1 MFLKCGSGLSKCSC
15 ICRFDACQP
24 PLMPYKLHP
33 CGADKLSLTVTLP
46 VADPL
51 FTVKRILLQQH
62 SMATQQTF
70 QLLRDGVRAVFEP
83 YV

>member
-1 MFLKCGSGLSKCSC
+1 MAVNVSHAVHLEQWNVPFHTN
-15 ICRFDACQP
+15 ICT
-24 PLMPYKLHP
+24 P

-62 SMATQQTF
+62 SMATQQAF
-70 QLLRDGVRAVFEP
+70 QLLRDGVCAEP
-83 YV
+83 QKSYFQTHED

>member
-1 MFLKCGSGLSKCSC
+1 MRCTPCSGM
-15 ICRFDACQP
+15 P
-24 PLMPYKLHP
+24 PRAQQNATF
-33 CGADKLSLTVTLP
+33 CCADKLSLTVTLP

-70 QLLRDGVRAVFEP
+70 QLLRDGVRTP
-83 YV
+83 MLSRT